1 MAMPIAPHQI
11 LCCQCAV
18 PIEPNAIN
26 MCVNCLNSNYD
37 IGAGVA
43 KQVQQNHC
51 RGCGRYERRDGG
63 WSAVE
68 EESKEL
74 LALLLRKPRGL
85 AMVKLADASFVWT
98 EPHSRRLKLKL
109 TIQKEVVPGA
119 VLQQTFVVEF
129 ILGNKQC
136 PNCQRREAKDTWTA
150 IVQMRQKVPH
160 KRTFLWL
167 EQLILK
173 HCAHSDSTNIIELK
187 DGLDFFFDQRSH
199 AEKLVSFLQS
209 VSPMRYKHSKQLV
222 SEDTHTGKGKNKF
235 TYSVE
240 VLPICKDDLLWLP
253 RQTSVNLGHI
263 SPLCICCK
271 ISNVIHVVDPHT
283 LQAGELQP
291 KDYFARPFRAALS
304 KKDLVEFVVLDVDV
318 QRPARG
324 QHERRGNGTAPKRSH
339 FNGRDAWCLAEVT
352 VAKRSDFGKNDTQVA
367 TRCHLGNVLKVGD
380 YVWGYCVAAAA
391 SSMELEPHEA
401 QRLPE
406 VLLVKKSY
414 SDRHHRNRRRV
425 WKLGHLTKE
434 SEPGV
439 MRGRHLHTADH
450 DLEMEEFMQELEEDP
465 QLRSQINL
473 YKDTEALE
481 RIAARNQKGAHSSN
495 IGDGMAVEEDEDDDD
510 FPDVELNE
518 LLDELTIG
526 GAEEEE
532 DEGAGDGTGGSAAAT
547 VAPVTFAPPD
557 AMLKPGINPHASV
570 EQFVLPGSTPGATP
584 KFHF

>member
-1 MAMPIAPHQI
+1 MATLVAPQQI

-18 PIEPNAIN
+18 PIAPNAIN
-26 MCVNCLNSNYD
+26 MCVNCLQSSYD
-37 IGAGVA
+37 IGATVA

-85 AMVKLADASFVWT
+85 AMVKLADASFIWT

-119 VLQQTFVVEF
+119 VLQQTFVVEY

-173 HCAHSDSTNIIELK
+173 HNAHSDSTNIVELR
-187 DGLDFFFDQRSH
+187 DGLDFYFDQRSH

-240 VLPICKDDLLWLP
+240 ILPVCKDDLLWLP
-253 RQTSVNLGHI
+253 RQTAVTLGHI
-263 SPLCICCK
+263 SQLCICCK
-271 ISNVIHVVDPHT
+271 ISNVLHVIDPHT
-283 LQAGELQP
+283 LQAAELQP
-291 KDYFARPFRAALS
+291 RDYFSRPFKPGLTR
-304 KKDLVEFVVLDVDV
+304 KDLVEFVVLDIDV
-318 QRPARG
+318 QRPERG
-324 QHERRGNGTAPKRSH
+324 QHRSRGNGTAAKRAH

-352 VAKRSDFGKNDTQVA
+352 VAKRGDFGQNDVQFVA
-367 TRCHLGNVLKVGD
+367 RSHLGHVLKVGD
-380 YVWGYCVAAAA
+380 YVWGYCAAA
-391 SSMELEPHEA
+391 SASALEVQPHEA
-401 QRLPE
+401 QLLPE
-406 VLLVKKSY
+406 VSFSNACRGLSWVMLVKKSY
-414 SDRHHRNRRRV
+414 SDRHHRNRRV
-425 WKLGHLTKE
+425 WKLEHLQKE

-439 MRGRHLHTADH
+439 LRGRHLNMESH
-450 DLEMEEFMQELEEDP
+450 EMEMENFMQELEEDP

-473 YKDTEALE
+473 YKDKDAMQALE
-481 RIAARNQKGAHSSN
+481 ARKNKSHPQQPHFMETTLTAN
-495 IGDGMAVEEDEDDDD
+495 EEDEGTDDD

-518 LLDELTIG
+518 LLDEMTLNG
-526 GAEEEE
+526 PEEPEE
-532 DEGAGDGTGGSAAAT
+532 DEINVSVESCTETA
-547 VAPVTFAPPD
+547 VAPVTFAPAD
-557 AMLKPGINPHASV
+557 AMLKPGAGI
-570 EQFVLPGSTPGATP
+570 LT
-584 KFHF
+584 